1 MLQFWRINSG
11 FDRAWIRRVSA
22 RTDTESGYDLDY
34 EGYEPVGVNPIYG
47 GSHQSWYMW
56 PNKSIHGE
64 QMIYFNSRM
73 KKHVNYWMGGDN
85 NFEMSGRGMS
95 LWDTT
100 GYINAGMENCKIE
113 SALKRDIGLQKYLVF
128 RWD

>member
-1 MLQFWRINSG
+1 MLNFWKINSG
-11 FDRAWIRRVSA
+11 FDRAWVKRIDA
-22 RTDTESGYDLDY
+22 RDGTESGFDLDY
-34 EGYEPVGVNPIYG
+34 EGLEPSGINPIYG
-47 GSHQSWYMW
+47 GSHDNWYMW